1 MVADAGVAPGIC
13 RQFSPNRCRRIVP
26 HEEVSMSGRRMEV
39 LAAVVAAAAT
49 FAVAAPA
56 GAQAASSH
64 PAMAKKAPAAQATMK
79 VNEES
84 AGLAAQATVSA
95 DSAQKI
101 ALAQVPHGRVR
112 EAEIEQDKG
121 TLVYS
126 YDIKASGKSGV
137 EEVLVDAKTGA
148 VVSKTHETAAAE
160 AKETAAEKK
169 AAPAKKATHT
179 ASASAKPA
187 KSMSA
192 KPATAK
198 PTANTSTTKP

>member
-1 MVADAGVAPGIC
+1 
-13 RQFSPNRCRRIVP
+13 
-26 HEEVSMSGRRMEV
+26 MSGRRMEV

-64 PAMAKKAPAAQATMK
+64 PAMAKKAPAAQATI
-79 VNEES
+79 
-84 AGLAAQATVSA
+84 SA

-148 VVSKTHETAAAE
+148 VVSKTHESAAAE
-160 AKETAAEKK
+160 AKEMAAEKK

-179 ASASAKPA
+179 ASASTKPA
-187 KSMSA
+187 KSTSA
-192 KPATAK
+192 KSA
-198 PTANTSTTKP
+198 TTKPMANTGTTKP

>member
-1 MVADAGVAPGIC
+1 
-13 RQFSPNRCRRIVP
+13 
-26 HEEVSMSGRRMEV
+26 MSGKRMEV

-79 VNEES
+79 VKEES

-95 DSAQKI
+95 DSAQKV
-101 ALAQVPHGRVR
+101 ALSQVPHGRVR
-112 EAEIEQDKG
+112 EAEIEQNKG

-126 YDIKASGKSGV
+126 YDIKAPGKSGV
-137 EEVLVDAKTGA
+137 DEVLVDAKTGA

-160 AKETAAEKK
+160 AKEMASEKK
-169 AAPAKKATHT
+169 AAPAAKKSSTT
-179 ASASAKPA
+179 ASASTKPA

-192 KPATAK
+192 KPATTKPMAK
-198 PTANTSTTKP
+198 PSTTKP

>member
-1 MVADAGVAPGIC
+1 
-13 RQFSPNRCRRIVP
+13 
-26 HEEVSMSGRRMEV
+26 MSGKRMEV
-39 LAAVVAAAAT
+39 LAAVVAAAAV

-79 VNEES
+79 VKEES

-101 ALAQVPHGRVR
+101 ALSQVPHGRVR
-112 EAEIEQDKG
+112 EAEIEQNKEG

-137 EEVLVDAKTGA
+137 DEVLVDAKTGA

-160 AKETAAEKK
+160 AKEMASEKK
-169 AAPAKKATHT
+169 ASSAAKKSSSTKTAT
-179 ASASAKPA
+179 ASTKPA
-187 KSMSA
+187 KSMSSKSTSSKSTSSKSMA
-192 KPATAK
+192 PKPATK
-198 PTANTSTTKP
+198 DSTTKP